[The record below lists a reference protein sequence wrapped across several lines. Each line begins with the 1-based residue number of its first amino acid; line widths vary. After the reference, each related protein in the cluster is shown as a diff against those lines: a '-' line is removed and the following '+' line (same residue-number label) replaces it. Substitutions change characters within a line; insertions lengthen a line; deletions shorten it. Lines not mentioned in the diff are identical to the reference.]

1 MSEVMSFG
9 NLVNALKSVRHDYNE
24 HLKTVPQYEAFLL
37 VESSTQK
44 GVETLQG
51 LVNSP
56 AASMAAEVISSLE
69 LAKTK
74 FKEHLTSVP
83 EYRALLAVDKLISD
97 VSIDLGV
104 LPDPAQTMHPKI
116 EIETLPNET
125 APARPDRPELNST
138 MTAAVHVTR
147 QPEVA
152 EIGSPQAAAA
162 TAPEPDLAVSAAEH
176 PTTQPEVAEIGS
188 PQAAAATAPE
198 PDLAVSAAEH
208 PTTQPEIAEIA
219 SPREE
224 AGLEAEFVA
233 SVAEHAFTRP
243 RAAEITATQL
253 PAPPF
258 DGGSGKA
265 A

>member
-74 FKEHLTSVP
+74 FKEHLASVP

-104 LPDPAQTMHPKI
+104 LPDPAPTMHP
-116 EIETLPNET
+116 EIEREALSNEI
-125 APARPDRPELNST
+125 APARPELNST
-138 MTAAVHVTR
+138 MIAAVHATTR
-147 QPEVA
+147 PEVA
-152 EIGSPQAAAA
+152 KIGSPQAAA
-162 TAPEPDLAVSAAEH
+162 APEPDLAVSAAEH
-176 PTTQPEVAEIGS
+176 PTTP
-188 PQAAAATAPE
+188 P
-198 PDLAVSAAEH
+198 
-208 PTTQPEIAEIA
+208 AEIA
-219 SPREE
+219 SPQKE
-224 AGLEAEFVA
+224 AALDAEFVA

-243 RAAEITATQL
+243 RTAEITATQL